1 MGQVLY
7 QSFRLIFGTLY
18 PAYCS
23 FKAVKTKNVKDYV
36 HWMTYWIVFAVFTI
50 SEEISDLLLSFWLPL
65 YYECKIALLV
75 WLLSPA
81 TRGSTLIYRQV
92 IHPALI
98 SREEDIDDLMK
109 RWKEQSYHLGL
120 KYTKVAAQK
129 LTKTVIETA
138 IAGGGG
144 LVETLRHSYSMNDL
158 RGVSYSERNLYDQ
171 DEDQGPSDGRV
182 MPRSWHEGP
191 KYDQIE
197 EEDGPVQTRAVRGR
211 RRAQTGSLLA
221 LTSESDQNEYSSD
234 RQDPRRRRGGSV
246 RQKDHASSPS
256 IPRSGSVYA
265 TLPRKPRKPRSP
277 LPELQP
283 LVRRSTLSKENVPL
297 EESDSESTSKL
308 HRTVSS
314 SPVKKRVR
322 KPPPSSFDSKLE
334 SSLEKEKKTR
344 PMRPKR
350 RAASSLPTPEET
362 AAVSELGDDDIQEDN
377 FSMTYSEEDK
387 KEAKKKCDIS

>member
-7 QSFRLIFGTLY
+7 QSFRLVFGTLY

-50 SEEISDLLLSFWLPL
+50 SEELSDLLLSFWLPL

-81 TRGSTLIYRQV
+81 TRGSTLIYRQI

-144 LVETLRHSYSMNDL
+144 LVDTLRHSYSMNDL
-158 RGVSYSERNLYDQ
+158 RGVPYSERSSYD
-171 DEDQGPSDGRV
+171 EQGPSDGRV

-191 KYDQIE
+191 RYDHIE
-197 EEDGPVQTRAVRGR
+197 EEDGEVQTRAIRGR
-211 RRAQTGSLLA
+211 MRAQTGSLLA
-221 LTSESDQNEYSSD
+221 LTSESDQNENASD

-246 RQKDHASSPS
+246 RQKEHPSSS
-256 IPRSGSVYA
+256 SMTRSGSVYA

-277 LPELQP
+277 LPDLQP

-297 EESDSESTSKL
+297 EESDSETTAKL
-308 HRTVSS
+308 HRTVSA
-314 SPVKKRVR
+314 SPVKKRVK

-334 SSLEKEKKTR
+334 SSLDKEKKVR

-350 RAASSLPTPEET
+350 KTASTLPTPEE
-362 AAVSELGDDDIQEDN
+362 AAPVSEPVEDVQEDN

-387 KEAKKKCDIS
+387 KDAKKKCDIS